1 MGGDEKLSYRVGA
14 DIGGTFTDMVFMAG
28 DGGAF
33 IKKLSST
40 PEDFAEAIICGLG
53 QFLAERGT
61 DGSMIDE
68 VSHGSTIATNAILEQ
83 KGALTGLLTTK
94 GFRDVLEIRRVRMP
108 KLYDLTWEKPPPL
121 VERHLRLEVDERVGS
136 RGEVLRPLDEESALR
151 ATRRLLK
158 EGVESVA
165 ICFLHSYANP
175 THERR
180 VKALIERLSPGL
192 PVSISSEVLPEI
204 KEYERT
210 ATTVVNAYVKP
221 LVRGYLGSLREG
233 LARAGV
239 SAPLLIMQSN
249 GGIMT
254 ARAAEEHP
262 VHIIESGPAAGVIA
276 AASMAQELGVRNLI
290 TLDMGGTTAKA
301 SIIENGELSRA
312 AEYEV
317 GSEISRGS
325 RLIKGSGH
333 LIRIPAVDIAEV
345 GAGGGSIARLDRGGA
360 LHVGPESAGAD
371 PGPACY
377 GRGGE
382 VPTVT
387 DANVLLGFLNPEYL
401 LAGELPIKRDLSE
414 RAISE
419 RIARPLGMTP
429 LEAAW
434 GIHRIAN
441 ASMNRAIRAVSVE
454 RGRDPRDFSLFAF
467 GGNGPLHAAGIA
479 EVMGIEEVIVPPA
492 AGLLSSLGLLF
503 SRVEHFYVRT
513 YLRPVSKVAPDHLN
527 NVMEEMEE
535 RALAEL
541 REEGYE
547 GPQVALLR
555 AVDLRYRKQIFE
567 LTLPLPEGEL
577 TRESLTALEQGF
589 HEEHRRTYGY
599 CSEGEDVEIVN
610 LRMTGRGI
618 PPKPRIPPALRL
630 AGVVGGGG
638 ASAKGER
645 EVFFGPDRGFLKTP
659 VIMRAE
665 LSAPREGPLIVEEY
679 DSTILVPPSFT
690 AALDG
695 MGNVRLKKKPLE

>member
-1 MGGDEKLSYRVGA
+1 MGSQGKLSFRVGA
-14 DIGGTFTDMVFMAG
+14 DIGGTFTDLVFMTE
-28 DGGAF
+28 DGWTF

-40 PEDFAEAIICGLG
+40 PENFAEAIMSGLG
-53 QFLAERGT
+53 QFLSERKS
-61 DGSMIDE
+61 DGSAIDE
-68 VSHGSTIATNAILEQ
+68 VSHGTTIATNAILEQ

-108 KLYDLTWEKPPPL
+108 KLYDLTWEKPHPL
-121 VERHLRLEVDERVGS
+121 VERHLRLEVDARMG
-136 RGEVLRPLDEESALR
+136 RGGEVLRPLDEESALR
-151 ATRRLLK
+151 AIQKLLE

-175 THERR
+175 THERA
-180 VKALIERLSPGL
+180 VGALVSRLSSGL
-192 PVSISSEVLPEI
+192 PVSLSSEVLPEV

-221 LVRGYLGSLREG
+221 LVRGYLGSLREE

-239 SAPLLIMQSN
+239 RAPLLIMQSN

-276 AASMAQELGVRNLI
+276 AARMAHELRVSNVI

-325 RLIKGSGH
+325 RLIKGGGH
-333 LIRIPAVDIAEV
+333 LIRIPAIGIAEV

-377 GRGGE
+377 GGGGE
-382 VPTVT
+382 EPTVT
-387 DANVLLGFLNPEYL
+387 DANVLLGFLNQVHL
-401 LAGELPIKRDLSE
+401 LGGELPIERDLSE
-414 RAISE
+414 RAIAE

-434 GIHRIAN
+434 GIHHIAN

-454 RGRDPRDFSLFAF
+454 RGRDPRDFSLFTF
-467 GGNGPLHAAGIA
+467 GGNGPAHAAGIA
-479 EVMGIEEVIVPPA
+479 ETMGVEEVIVPPA
-492 AGLLSSLGLLF
+492 AGLFSSLGLLF
-503 SRVEHFYVRT
+503 SRVEHFYVRS
-513 YLRPVSKVAPDHLN
+513 YLHPVSKADLAHLN
-527 NVMEEMEE
+527 DALKEMEQK
-535 RALAEL
+535 ALAEL
-541 REEGYE
+541 SQEGYE
-547 GPQVALLR
+547 DHQVALIR
-555 AVDLRYRKQIFE
+555 AADLRYRKQVFE

-577 TRESLTALEQGF
+577 RRDGLTALEEDF

-599 CSEGEDVEIVN
+599 RSKGEDVEIVN

-618 PPKPRIPPALRL
+618 PAKPRIPSALRL

-638 ASAKGER
+638 TGARAER
-645 EVFFGPDRGFLKTP
+645 KVFFGPGRGFLKTP
-659 VIMRAE
+659 VIMRAD
-665 LSAPREGPLIVEEY
+665 LTVPRHGPLIVEEY
-679 DSTILVPPSFT
+679 DSTIVVIPGYS
-690 AALDG
+690 AALDE
-695 MGNVRLKKKPLE
+695 MGNVRLRKNHRE